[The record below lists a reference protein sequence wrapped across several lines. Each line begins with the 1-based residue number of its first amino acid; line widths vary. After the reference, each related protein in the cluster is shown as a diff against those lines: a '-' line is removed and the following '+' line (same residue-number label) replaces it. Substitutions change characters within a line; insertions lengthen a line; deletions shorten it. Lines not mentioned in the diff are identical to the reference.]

1 MRASPLRPGPVHRGV
16 DFTSPLTIPGGEV
29 AGAEIVRELPPDVA
43 LTVWQVLRTVL
54 MWAAEVPAQRG
65 DLFERRSMEQ
75 WERELLEG
83 SFDPDLRCPLA
94 VVVGE
99 LATLEDASDEAV
111 AHACLCVTEWGL
123 AHNAT
128 RTALA
133 FTEAAAL
140 CRPDHPRYAWMA
152 GRLLRSHGYL
162 REAEQWIKRSVRVAG
177 SRGDWEAQTL
187 GLNSLGNVFYEIGKY
202 REAQQSQLQALRS
215 VRKHGLRDREGEVLH
230 DLFVA
235 TAYVGDLDQAEEYAR
250 AALDQ
255 YLPRHDRLPAL
266 AYDVAFL
273 WMKRGE
279 FSRAFPVLVELSD
292 HFREP
297 HERVVVL
304 ASTARAA
311 AACGEEEA
319 YAKFSAE
326 ASLIAAESKTGR
338 GVPYALYELG
348 LGASR
353 LGCWQIAEQFLVR
366 AEAAARARG
375 EADVVVNAENAL
387 LAVRAQCSAES
398 TQLAASRVRNQHTP
412 ETLTSRFVISLR
424 QAPVQTAEVA

>member
-1 MRASPLRPGPVHRGV
+1 MRASPLRPGSMHRTA
-16 DFTSPLTIPGGEV
+16 DFTSPLTVPGGEV
-29 AGAEIVRELPPDVA
+29 AGTEIVRELPPEVA
-43 LTVWQVLRTVL
+43 LTVWQVLRSVL
-54 MWAAEVPAQRG
+54 LWAAEAPAQRG
-65 DLFERRSMEQ
+65 DLFQPRAMEE
-75 WERELLEG
+75 WEAELLQG
-83 SFDPDLRCPLA
+83 TFDAELRYPLA
-94 VVVGE
+94 VIVGE
-99 LATLEDASDEAV
+99 LADPEAATPEQM

-187 GLNSLGNVFYEIGKY
+187 GLNSLGNVFYDLGKY
-202 REAQQSQLQALRS
+202 REAQQSQMQALRS

-235 TAYVGDLDQAEEYAR
+235 TAYMGELDQAEEYAR
-250 AALDQ
+250 AALDR

-279 FSRAFPVLVELSD
+279 FSRALPVLVELSD
-292 HFREP
+292 HFHEP

-304 ASTARAA
+304 ASTARTA
-311 AACGEEEA
+311 AACGDEDVFVQ
-319 YAKFSAE
+319 FSAE
-326 ASLIAAESKTGR
+326 VAQLAAESKTGR

-348 LGASR
+348 LGASS
-353 LGCWQIAEQFLVR
+353 LGRWQSAEQFLVR
-366 AEAAARARG
+366 AESAARVRG

-387 LAVRAQCSAES
+387 SAVRAGISAER
-398 TQLAASRVRNQHTP
+398 TDLATPRARNQPTR
-412 ETLTSRFVISLR
+412 ETLTSRFVVSLR
-424 QAPVQTAEVA
+424 ERPVQAEVA